1 MSESCQSCTERKKQR
16 SEAEKRDIV
25 SRLNRIGG
33 QIAGIRKM
41 VEEDMY
47 CHDVLIP
54 DMTAARETADQ
65 LEALTDAKAWPFPVY
80 SELLFSV

>member
-1 MSESCQSCTERKKQR
+1 MDGCAKL
-16 SEAEKRDIV
+16 EADLAAIPSGPEAHMR
-25 SRLNRIGG
+25 
-33 QIAGIRKM
+33 
-41 VEEDMY
+41 Y